1 MWQKGLIVPDA
12 NILLHLLRYGQETRQ
27 EVLKT
32 LRVFQPRVWVPYRVG
47 FEFLRRWRAVNSEN
61 RSAYEKLKKGLR
73 KEGATLGG
81 LFNEFSR
88 HQNID
93 AASERAKIESFI
105 KELCTSLDEAAKT
118 HPTIEEAESIL
129 DEIAE
134 LIGDAIGAAPT
145 AEEMPK
151 WVKAGAERYAS
162 RVPPG
167 YMDEK
172 NKDGEDKYGDYF
184 IWEEMIA
191 AAKARSSHVIFISD
205 DRKEDWILRHD
216 GRDIG
221 PRPELVHEFAART
234 GQRFYSYPFR
244 AFLERAAPYTK
255 VEVSSGAIAEIE
267 KEERH
272 AERQEEERQEARRVA
287 ELVFGTSTPSAG
299 NAIRSIGGRD
309 SAEEGGLAEQIT
321 KAVDTTNL
329 FRLVEAIEANKATLK
344 RVAEGSSFAKAAQDL
359 ANAQSA
365 YKNLFPD
372 NSFSRKAKE
381 FAEAQSAY
389 KDLFPDNSVGKVVQG
404 SAGRRATDNRA
415 LDSDK
420 AATPGPDGGSP
431 NSQPND
437 DSFDPDTPSAQ
448 GKPEGR

>member
-1 MWQKGLIVPDA
+1 MFTSSPPERGSVSMVIPSARFLSE
-12 NILLHLLRYGQETRQ
+12 LRHIQRWKL
-27 EVLKT
+27 VLEPSRKSKKRNDT
-32 LRVFQPRVWVPYRVG
+32 LSG
-47 FEFLRRWRAVNSEN
+47 KRRND
-61 RSAYEKLKKGLR
+61 KK
-73 KEGATLGG
+73 
-81 LFNEFSR
+81 
-88 HQNID
+88 
-93 AASERAKIESFI
+93 
-105 KELCTSLDEAAKT
+105 LDE
-118 HPTIEEAESIL
+118 L
-129 DEIAE
+129 
-134 LIGDAIGAAPT
+134 
-145 AEEMPK
+145 
-151 WVKAGAERYAS
+151 
-162 RVPPG
+162 
-167 YMDEK
+167 
-172 NKDGEDKYGDYF
+172 
-184 IWEEMIA
+184 
-191 AAKARSSHVIFISD
+191 RSLCS
-205 DRKEDWILRHD
+205 
-216 GRDIG
+216 
-221 PRPELVHEFAART
+221 
-234 GQRFYSYPFR
+234 
-244 AFLERAAPYTK
+244 
-255 VEVSSGAIAEIE
+255 
-267 KEERH
+267 
-272 AERQEEERQEARRVA
+272 
-287 ELVFGTSTPSAG
+287 GTSTPSAG

-437 DSFDPDTPSAQ
+437 DPLIRIRLPHKGSQRGDEPLVIPLCYAVGTRGSTH
-448 GKPEGR
+448 